1 MDAAPRL
8 IHMMFFPWGK
18 DQKLR
23 ADQETFDRK
32 PFESMARY
40 APDFE
45 VRLWTYARAREFCA
59 ANYPA
64 IWEGIHRL
72 ARPIM
77 MLDVLRWLVV
87 YHFGGVFWQYYQVP
101 LAAMDRMLPS
111 PGRQAKVF
119 TEFVLSPEECR
130 RLAAE
135 PIRNG
140 EPEESIR
147 VLNQVFSAVPR
158 HPFIKATLDL
168 IVERTSTLTPKR
180 DYDILFISAN
190 AAVSTAYDRFG
201 KNDPTVELVSRPDTR
216 AMFKT
221 QYLGSWRTDDA
232 AKRPAG
238 PTAVSAVAR
247 LARAARAA
255 VKSVPCL
262 AGAYYRWVEPHPHET
277 AFAERPPARRDDGG
291 GEWAGAIPALA
302 AEFGIRSVLEY
313 PCGPAAAS
321 RLAAWN
327 GLTYIGG
334 DPVRETVKRIG
345 PAGAGAV
352 RFMNAMYSRLP
363 RADLVVCR
371 NFFVRLPYRDALAA
385 LKRLRASGARYLLAT
400 TFPLL
405 NANWD
410 GALGDERPLNMTLLP
425 FAFPEPLR
433 VLPDPCPDG
442 RTDRSLGLW
451 TLADT
456 RQSTIEHT

>member
-1 MDAAPRL
+1 MDAAPRI

-23 ADQETFDRK
+23 ADQEAFDRK
-32 PFESMARY
+32 PCESMVRY

-45 VRLWTYARAREFCA
+45 VRLWTYAQAREFCTA
-59 ANYPA
+59 HYPA
-64 IWEGIHRL
+64 IWEGIHKL

-87 YHFGGVFWQYYQVP
+87 YHFGGIFWQYYQVP
-101 LAAMDRMLPS
+101 LAPMARMLPS

-119 TEFVLSPEECR
+119 TEFVLSPGECR

-140 EPEESIR
+140 EPEEPVR

-168 IVERTSTLTPKR
+168 IVERTSTLTPRR

-232 AKRPAG
+232 AAG
-238 PTAVSAVAR
+238 GAKEPAVSLPARVAR
-247 LARAARAA
+247 ACKAA
-255 VKSVPCL
+255 VKSVPAL
-262 AGAYYRWVEPHPHET
+262 AGAYFRWVEPHPHET
-277 AFAERPPARRDDGG
+277 AFAGMTREAQGDSPVGG
-291 GEWAGAIPALA
+291 MAGWA
-302 AEFGIRSVLEY
+302 AEYGIRSVLDY
-313 PCGPAAAS
+313 PCGPVGGV
-321 RLAAWN
+321 AAWKDVA
-327 GLTYIGG
+327 YIGG
-334 DPVRETVKRIG
+334 DPVRATARRNRRECRV
-345 PAGAGAV
+345 PGASF
-352 RFMNAMYSRLP
+352 RFMNIMYSRLP
-363 RADLVVCR
+363 RVDLVVCR
-371 NFFVRLPYRDALAA
+371 NIFTRLPCRDALEA
-385 LKRLRASGARYLLAT
+385 LRRLRASGAGWLLAT

-410 GALGDERPLNMTLLP
+410 GALGDERPLNMTLPP
-425 FAFPEPLR
+425 FSFLEPLR
-433 VLPDPCPDG
+433 ILPDPDANG
-442 RTDRSLGLW
+442 RTDRSLALW
-451 TLADT
+451 KLADIPN
-456 RQSTIEHT
+456 S